1 MSCFLIMQT
10 YAISSNCTEIF
21 LSLIQEQQPDTS
33 FHFQNAN
40 FLFVESPIHAW
51 MILFI
56 TLLLWRIVPVKTI
69 FVANPEYLCAV
80 LVSLKDPVQMHT
92 GKIVGAL
99 AIYDTQC
106 VCGYQ
111 TPFSREPLVPYCPFD
126 VDCLIVGSFN
136 HCAESFWHACW
147 IQLSSFPIELSWS
160 IQEYFSCLVHQAM
173 QNCPLPVMCTLPVI
187 VSSRPH
193 SHPKFFYMG
202 PQEMFN
208 LPSVIYSFP
217 THNPYSGATPFG
229 SIMYSPIHPY
239 PLLRDSRSFDFK

>member
-69 FVANPEYLCAV
+69 FVANPEYFYAV
-80 LVSLKDPVQMHT
+80 LISLKDPVQMHT

-111 TPFSREPLVPYCPFD
+111 KPPHWTTCSL
-126 VDCLIVGSFN
+126 L
-136 HCAESFWHACW
+136 SFWCWLLDCW
-147 IQLSSFPIELSWS
+147 IIQPLCWEFLACMLNTVEQLPHWAVLK
-160 IQEYFSCLVHQAM
+160 H
-173 QNCPLPVMCTLPVI
+173 
-187 VSSRPH
+187 SRV
-193 SHPKFFYMG
+193 FF
-202 PQEMFN
+202 
-208 LPSVIYSFP
+208 L
-217 THNPYSGATPFG
+217 FG
-229 SIMYSPIHPY
+229 SPSNAKTVLY
-239 PLLRDSRSFDFK
+239 LLCALFLS